1 MLRKSKIVL
10 LLTGLLLISITLTS
24 CVTMPWDVHR
34 FWFPIGF
41 PFGLI
46 GLGIYFLP
54 TIIAA
59 VRQTRSILGI
69 VLLNIFGGWTFIG
82 WIIALVWA
90 LVGEAK
96 GK

>member
-1 MLRKSKIVL
+1 
-10 LLTGLLLISITLTS
+10 
-24 CVTMPWDVHR
+24 MPWDFHR
-34 FWFPIGF
+34 FWVPIGF

-59 VRQTRSILGI
+59 VRQTKSILGI